1 MKPSQERIPV
11 DEKRVRKKTQTLNS
25 LQIDRPIRHA
35 QHNQRPRRVTIKLQ
49 QLVTFIVVVVV
60 SRREARSQR
69 EHAIHQFLRKEA
81 LVIVIFEVGMVEA
94 PDGLSVA
101 ILEVQI
107 DCFSDG
113 RRGEM

>member
-1 MKPSQERIPV
+1 M
-11 DEKRVRKKTQTLNS
+11 
-25 LQIDRPIRHA
+25 
-35 QHNQRPRRVTIKLQ
+35 
-49 QLVTFIVVVVV
+49 TFIVVVVV

-107 DCFSDG
+107 DCFCDG
-113 RRGEM
+113 GRGEMQI